1 MSATHQ
7 HIADELAA
15 HSWCMIDGYFNPEL
29 LEALRQRLNLLE
41 AEQALNRAGVGR
53 AEQHAT
59 EDAIR
64 TDLTHWL
71 SDGENHTESHFLAAM
86 ETLRLALNEKLM
98 LGLFEYEAHFAL
110 YPAGAFYKRHVDAFH
125 GEKNRIIS
133 TVLYLNPDWQEKDG
147 GELAL
152 YREMEE
158 VPFHMVE
165 PRFGRLVVFLSEEIP
180 HEVLESHV
188 PRRSIA
194 GWFRGKP
201 KL

>member
-1 MSATHQ
+1 MSALHTQ
-7 HIADELAA
+7 IADELAA
-15 HSWCMIDGYFNPEL
+15 HSWCVVDHYFAPEL
-29 LEALRQRLNLLE
+29 LEALQHRLNLLE

-53 AEQHAT
+53 ADAHTT

-71 SDGENHTESHFLAAM
+71 ELDQDETEARFLATM

-110 YPAGAFYKRHVDAFH
+110 YPAGAFYKRHVDAFR

-133 TVLYLNPDWQEKDG
+133 TVLYLNPNWQEGDG

-165 PRFGRLVVFLSEEIP
+165 PRFGRLVVFLSEDIP
-180 HEVLESHV
+180 HEVLESHA